1 MKHKLLQFSKLIA
14 VVAFLVVFF
23 GLAVK
28 NTPDSTAIK
37 ATDFK
42 AGRIIDDGVFYNS
55 GSMSVADIQNF
66 MDSHLPA
73 CDMWGT
79 QKIGYGYYIKGKA
92 VDPNITRAEYAR
104 KMRTEGG
111 DSRYH
116 DAPYVCINKY
126 YENPTT
132 HKNNFA
138 TRGVAEEGM
147 LSAAQI
153 IYDAAKEF
161 NINPQVLLVMLKK
174 ESYAWGDDWP
184 TKNEFDTIM
193 GYACPDNAACDT
205 KYYGFYNQV
214 TRAAWQLNYYKEH
227 IYSYNYHPFTTN
239 KIYYS
244 PTYSCG
250 QKSVYIENYATASL
264 YIYTPYTPNDAALRN
279 YPGTATCG
287 SYGNRNFFMY
297 FSEWFGNP
305 LLPSEYEKIEEA
317 YELLGGEEKFGAK
330 VGAVSTNKNTGIY
343 WQQYEN
349 GYVLGNTKYG
359 FYESSGPIREVWKSF
374 GFEGGKLGFPVD
386 NIKTN
391 EETGI
396 IFQQYQN
403 GYIVGSD
410 KTGYYE
416 SMGGI
421 RDYWCKNGFEGGK
434 MGFPV
439 GNIRTDKATGGE
451 YQAYENGIV
460 IGSAKTGY
468 YVISEEYLQKWLKN
482 PSEYGLPSEDETD
495 KQLTLQAALFTS
507 DGFII
512 SGDIYKKWL
521 SLDLGKPIDILRS
534 NKNTGIYWQEYEK
547 GYVLGNA
554 KYGFYESSGPIRQVW
569 RSFGFEGGKL
579 GFPVD
584 DIRTN
589 EKSGIVFQQYQKGYI
604 VGKDDLGYYEST
616 GKIRDYWHRFNFE
629 NGKMGFPISN
639 IGTNTKTGIYFQEYE
654 NGFILGNDKYGYHE
668 STGKIREVWRSFGF
682 EGGKFGFPVDDIRT
696 NTATNMT
703 WQQYQ
708 NGYIVGNDKVGFY
721 ESTGALREYWRKS
734 GYESGK
740 MGFPTS
746 NVRTSGN
753 YQYQQYQN
761 GVLYYNTKTKKY
773 TW

>member
-14 VVAFLVVFF
+14 VVAFLTVFF

-227 IYSYNYHPFTTN
+227 IYSYNYHPFATN

-330 VGAVSTNKNTGIY
+330 IGTISTNKATGIY

-349 GYVLGNTKYG
+349 GYVLGNSTYG
-359 FYESSGPIREVWKSF
+359 FHESSGKIREVWRSF
-374 GFEGGKLGFPVD
+374 GFEGGKMGFP
-386 NIKTN
+386 IGEIQTN

-396 IFQQYQN
+396 TYQQYQN
-403 GYIVGSD
+403 GYILGNEEL
-410 KTGYYE
+410 GYYE

-421 RDYWCKNGFEGGK
+421 REYWKANNYEKGK
-434 MGFPV
+434 LGFP
-439 GNIRTDKATGGE
+439 ISSIKSERATGGE
-451 YQAYENGIV
+451 YQFYEHGVV

-468 YVISEEYLQKWLKN
+468 YTISEEYLQKWLKN
-482 PSEYGLPSEDETD
+482 PSEYGLPSEDEAD
-495 KQLTLQAALFTS
+495 KRLTLQAALFTS

-512 SGDIYKKWL
+512 SGGIYKKWL

-569 RSFGFEGGKL
+569 KSFGFEGGKF

-589 EKSGIVFQQYQKGYI
+589 EKSGIVYQQYQKGYI

-616 GKIRDYWHRFNFE
+616 GKIRDYWRRFNFE

-639 IGTNTKTGIYFQEYE
+639 IETNTKTGIYYQEYE

-668 STGKIREVWRSFGF
+668 STGKIREVWKSFGF

-746 NVRTSGN
+746 NVRISGN